1 MVENGD
7 FCPLNDTDTS
17 INMEKLMIRFL
28 YFFLN
33 PLSSQKWKF
42 IDKSFLL
49 YSSEETKISAKKRR

>member
-7 FCPLNDTDTS
+7 FCPLNDTDAS
-17 INMEKLMIRFL
+17 INMENIIIR
-28 YFFLN
+28 FFLN

-49 YSSEETKISAKKRR
+49 YSSEETKISAKKKR